1 MRRLAWLAVL
11 LLLTACATDRATLE
25 RNQRDRDT
33 ALLKDARECEED
45 ADDQLRAAGQDDPG
59 DPAPV
64 LPGVYGAPRMAD
76 RVKPRTLT
84 GA

>member
-25 RNQRDRDT
+25 RNHRDRDT

-45 ADDQLRAAGQDDPG
+45 ADDQLRTAGQDDPG
-59 DPAPV
+59 IRLLYFQACMG
-64 LPGVYGAPRMAD
+64 LRGW
-76 RVKPRTLT
+76 RTE
-84 GA
+84 